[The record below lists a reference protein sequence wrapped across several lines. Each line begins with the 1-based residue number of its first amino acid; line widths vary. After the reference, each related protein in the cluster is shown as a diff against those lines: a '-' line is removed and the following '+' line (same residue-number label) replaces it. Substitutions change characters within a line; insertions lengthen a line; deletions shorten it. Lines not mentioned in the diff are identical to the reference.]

1 MSESASRTRYCA
13 NCLTTFLGNPE
24 ICGNGECSAKRPGTH
39 WGKLLEPGE
48 RIDGRFRI
56 DRRLR
61 IAAAGPTYL
70 CQETDAAEQAVG
82 DLLVLQVISPEAAEN
97 PAYCERLNDEIHT
110 LHELEH
116 PNLVRIRP
124 LDPPDN
130 GPPYLVMDYEAGGSL
145 MDQLRETGA
154 MNITHIAQLGLQLC
168 DGLRA
173 AHRESLIHGD
183 LQPHRVLLDHIPES
197 GEPPLVRITDFGA
210 LKTQGGMSQGLD
222 PEGCAPQYAAPERMA
237 GGPPSVEADIY
248 AIGSLLLFSVSLQP
262 LVASAERMH
271 VDALCERLKSALPPR
286 WSPPPGL
293 NVDASQVAFFNA
305 ILNATMA
312 ADPADRSNLDE
323 VREYLEALLEVEDE
337 ELFTTPEIEE
347 APEAEFNAE
356 EAMAHFSAFSHDP
369 DQTEEGE
376 EEPEEEPVEE
386 VQKPQA
392 KKENE
397 DAPAEAESPKPQTRP
412 KPPRDWLKG
421 DWLKG
426 DWLKG
431 DWLKRD
437 WLQILWRAGQVCTGV
452 AVVMMMLFVW
462 IWNAKPHH
470 LPPAWLEAN
479 GPPALSLVAGDHKT
493 LPDYTSI
500 VDSLNSKKGRLLK
513 CGLGQDG
520 LSVMVVVETN
530 GRVRAAGASYLPK
543 KQRICVRRK
552 LLGMVLKRRSR
563 VSPLRLRTTLLF

>member
-24 ICGNGECSAKRPGTH
+24 ACGNGECGAERPGTH

-70 CQETDAAEQAVG
+70 CQETDEAEQAVG
-82 DLLVLQVISPEAAEN
+82 DLLVLQVISPEAVEN
-97 PAYCERLNDEIHT
+97 PAYCKRLDDEIST
-110 LHELEH
+110 LNELEH

-124 LDPPDN
+124 IEPPES

-154 MNITHIAQLGLQLC
+154 MNITHIAQLGIQLC

-173 AHRESLIHGD
+173 AHRKALIHGD

-197 GEPPLVRITDFGA
+197 GEPPLIRITDFGA
-210 LKTQGGMSQGLD
+210 LKTQGGVSQGLD
-222 PEGCAPQYAAPERMA
+222 PEGCVPQYAAPERIA

-262 LVASAERMH
+262 LVPNAERMS
-271 VDALCERLKSALPPR
+271 VDILCRRLKDALPPR

-293 NVDASQVAFFNA
+293 DVDASQVAFFNA
-305 ILNATMA
+305 VLNATMA
-312 ADPADRSNLDE
+312 ADPADRSHLDE

-337 ELFTTPEIEE
+337 EVFTTPGVAAE
-347 APEAEFNAE
+347 PEADLNADD
-356 EAMAHFSAFSHDP
+356 AMAHFSAFSHDP

-376 EEPEEEPVEE
+376 EEPEEAPVAE
-386 VQKPQA
+386 VQNPEA
-392 KKENE
+392 KKD
-397 DAPAEAESPKPQTRP
+397 DAHDEEESPEPETRP
-412 KPPRDWLKG
+412 KPQRGWLKG
-421 DWLKG
+421 AG
-426 DWLKG
+426 
-431 DWLKRD
+431 LKRD
-437 WLQILWRAGQVCTGV
+437 WLQILWRTGQVCSGI
-452 AVVMMMLFVW
+452 AVVMILLFVW
-462 IWNAKPHH
+462 IWNVKPHH

-479 GPPALSLVAGDHKT
+479 GPSALPLVAGDHKNH
-493 LPDYTSI
+493 PDYTSI
-500 VDSLNSKKGRLLK
+500 VDSLNAKKGRLRK
-513 CGLGQDG
+513 CGLSQDA
-520 LSVMVVVETN
+520 LSVVVVVETN

-543 KQRICVRRK
+543 KKRVCVRRK

-563 VSPLRLRTTLLF
+563 VSPLRIRTTLLF